1 MNIHDYIYI
10 YVYWLRGERV
20 CKSTILKLARVFPCN
35 EHTGNSR
42 ALLHTVSVAAMSNKT
57 FHNWR
62 QLPRFLLRII
72 LTNCGP
78 YARSR
83 TSGFKLRFKA
93 LRKTHWPW
101 RARFPSCL
109 SENIFE
115 NWREPPPVSGKHL
128 KTCGPWARSGLLWR
142 KTKGLKTRKKVRA
155 HIVRLRKSV
164 GVFFFFINWREGP
177 FVCAGK
183 MHSFRHGDVWTRFQK
198 WGERSVAFEKKKH
211 CKTCGPWANHGMR
224 VFWWC
229 GFMDYQINLQS
240 GFGTLTTQ
248 NGIKKAKQVGIDPP
262 ADDMSLFSLI
272 YTGILYDA
280 LQSWGSEK
288 CAANC
293 VEKCSKLD
301 RSRNLRVLKMRRGGL
316 LKMIE

>member
-1 MNIHDYIYI
+1 MDPTRGPEPPALNYGLKH
-10 YVYWLRGERV
+10 YVR
-20 CKSTILKLARVFPCN
+20 
-35 EHTGNSR
+35 HTGPGAHASHR
-42 ALLHTVSVAAMSNKT
+42 A
-57 FHNWR
+57 
-62 QLPRFLLRII
+62 
-72 LTNCGP
+72 C
-78 YARSR
+78 
-83 TSGFKLRFKA
+83 
-93 LRKTHWPW
+93 RKTYLKIGESPPLFLGNISKPAVLE
-101 RARFPSCL
+101 RAPDWC
-109 SENIFE
+109 E
-115 NWREPPPVSGKHL
+115 GKWKVWKL
-128 KTCGPWARSGLLWR
+128 I
-142 KTKGLKTRKKVRA
+142 KKVRA
-155 HIVRLRKSV
+155 HIVRLRKRV
-164 GVFFFFINWREGP
+164 GVLFNWRECP

-293 VEKCSKLD
+293 VEKCSKLN